1 MEGGLSFE
9 NRIKSMNFNKSLS
22 RCVKGKMRASIN
34 KSCSTFNNT
43 TVSGVSSLGFDD
55 TKKKVKFVDEVEI
68 IDVES
73 YKDDDIIIHNYS
85 IDNQC
90 TCRVF

>member
-1 MEGGLSFE
+1 MESGLSFE

-73 YKDDDIIIHNYS
+73 YKYDDIIIHNYS

>member
-1 MEGGLSFE
+1 MCQRE
-9 NRIKSMNFNKSLS
+9 
-22 RCVKGKMRASIN
+22 MRGSIN

-43 TVSGVSSLGFDD
+43 TVSEVSSLGFDD

-73 YKDDDIIIHNYS
+73 YKYDDIIIHNYS

>member
-1 MEGGLSFE
+1 MCQRE
-9 NRIKSMNFNKSLS
+9 
-22 RCVKGKMRASIN
+22 MRASIN

-43 TVSGVSSLGFDD
+43 TVSWMSSLGFDD

-73 YKDDDIIIHNYS
+73 YKYDDIIA
-85 IDNQC
+85 
-90 TCRVF
+90 

>member
-1 MEGGLSFE
+1 MECELSFE

-22 RCVKGKMRASIN
+22 RCIKGKMRASIN

-43 TVSGVSSLGFDD
+43 TVSGVSSFCFDES
-55 TKKKVKFVDEVEI
+55 KKRLKFLYEVEI

-73 YKDDDIIIHNYS
+73 YKYDDIIIHNYS

>member
-22 RCVKGKMRASIN
+22 DVSKGN
-34 KSCSTFNNT
+34 E
-43 TVSGVSSLGFDD
+43 SLM
-55 TKKKVKFVDEVEI
+55 KFVDEVEI

-73 YKDDDIIIHNYS
+73 YKYDDIIIHNYS

>member
-1 MEGGLSFE
+1 MCQREDE
-9 NRIKSMNFNKSLS
+9 SL
-22 RCVKGKMRASIN
+22 M
-34 KSCSTFNNT
+34 
-43 TVSGVSSLGFDD
+43 
-55 TKKKVKFVDEVEI
+55 KFVDEVEI

-73 YKDDDIIIHNYS
+73 YIYDDIIIHNYS

>member
-1 MEGGLSFE
+1 
-9 NRIKSMNFNKSLS
+9 
-22 RCVKGKMRASIN
+22 MRASIN

-73 YKDDDIIIHNYS
+73 YKYDDIIIHNA
-85 IDNQC
+85 
-90 TCRVF
+90 

>member
-73 YKDDDIIIHNYS
+73 YKYDDIIA
-85 IDNQC
+85 
-90 TCRVF
+90 

>member
-1 MEGGLSFE
+1 MESKLSFE
-9 NRIKSMNFNKSLS
+9 NRIKSMNFNSSLF

-34 KSCSTFNNT
+34 KSFSTFNNT
-43 TVSGVSSLGFDD
+43 TVSGVSTLGFDEP
-55 TKKKVKFVDEVEI
+55 KKKVKFIDEVEI

-73 YKDDDIIIHNYS
+73 YKYDDIIIHNYR

-90 TCRVF
+90 TCMVF